1 MLGVDPLVISWSAT
15 SEVVEEKKE
24 EKMQQMKCLVLSLSL
39 ALLIVGLLHLQ
50 LQNEVALLKANQ
62 VNMNLSVGRD
72 VKSEMPAGSP
82 VCIKKI
88 LNNFDLRILQLPGQE
103 RLPELTAI
111 PF

>member
-24 EKMQQMKCLVLSLSL
+24 EKMQQMKCLVLSLAL

-62 VNMNLSVGRD
+62 VNL
-72 VKSEMPAGSP
+72 
-82 VCIKKI
+82 IT
-88 LNNFDLRILQLPGQE
+88 RI
-103 RLPELTAI
+103 
-111 PF
+111 